1 MYARSTEPVVLLR
14 RRREDGITSGP
25 PTRPHRGMRKRTT
38 VENSGTDDPFPPQ
51 RAPRPAPS
59 RAQRHNPEAAPPPPP
74 RADLFR
80 RRLIALLVGA
90 GILVIMIFLV
100 RGCLDARKERSFEN
114 YLRDLSSIIT
124 TSQQLSTGLFQRIND
139 PQDASKEEFTNQL
152 GAARGT
158 GEDLLRRVEGL
169 DPPEELADA
178 QSDLIAAFTLRR
190 DALADI
196 AEQAPTALDDS
207 GRLEALQAMAA
218 DMRAFLASDVLYARA
233 EAEIERIVAEQAV
246 EVDNPDD
253 PLPASQFLP
262 EPPEQYID
270 VTQLAGLLA
279 AVAADTGAADAGAGT
294 ELSSTV
300 LLPGN
305 VPLSPDTLTTFSP
318 RGAATEVEVSVLNG
332 GTEDVV
338 DVLVSYEIS
347 GGLTPI
353 SGEGTIARIDPG
365 ESGTVRLPITGELTT
380 GQEQT
385 LTVTVLPVP
394 GETIVDNNESIYP
407 VIFE

>member
-1 MYARSTEPVVLLR
+1 
-14 RRREDGITSGP
+14 
-25 PTRPHRGMRKRTT
+25 MRKRTT
-38 VENSGTDDPFPPQ
+38 VEISGTDDPFPQQQP
-51 RAPRPAPS
+51 ARPAPS
-59 RAQRHNPEAAPPPPP
+59 GAQRHNPETAPPPPP
-74 RADLFR
+74 RGDLVR
-80 RRLIALLVGA
+80 RRLIALLIGA
-90 GILVIMIFLV
+90 GVLVVLIFLV

-114 YLRDLSSIIT
+114 YLRDLSSIVT
-124 TSQQLSTGLFQRIND
+124 TSQQLSSGLFQRIND
-139 PQDASKEEFTNQL
+139 PQGASKLEFTNQL

-169 DPPEELADA
+169 DPPDELGEA
-178 QSDLIAAFTLRR
+178 QSDLVAAFTLRR
-190 DALADI
+190 DALANI
-196 AEQAPTALDDS
+196 AEQAPSALGNS
-207 GRLEALQAMAA
+207 GRLEALQAMAG

-233 EAEIERIVAEQAV
+233 EGEIERIVAEQAV
-246 EVDNPDD
+246 EVDNTDD

-294 ELSSTV
+294 EISSTV
-300 LLPGN
+300 LLPGD

-318 RGAATEVEVSVLNG
+318 RGAQTEVEVSVLNG
-332 GTEDVV
+332 GTEDVA
-338 DVLVSYEIS
+338 DVLVSYELS

-353 SGEGTIARIDPG
+353 SGEATIARINPG
-365 ESGTVRLPITGELTT
+365 ESATVRLPVTGEVTS